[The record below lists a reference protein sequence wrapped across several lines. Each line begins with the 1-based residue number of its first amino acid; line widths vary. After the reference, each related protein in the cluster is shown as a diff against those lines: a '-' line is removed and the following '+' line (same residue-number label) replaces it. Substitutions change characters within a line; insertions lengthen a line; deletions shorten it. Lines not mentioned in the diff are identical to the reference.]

1 MSPREDRMAN
11 TSEQRRYRALIER
24 LATDAK
30 AAPRAYRM
38 RVALL
43 AGLGYGVLALLLL
56 VVIGFPLGFAAAL
69 WATGRGFDG
78 WAIYV
83 LLPQA
88 LFAAMLL
95 RALWLRFEPLRGYR
109 LTPEDAPELA
119 ADIERLRIAAG
130 APELDE
136 VVIDSDF
143 NAGASSEPKWF
154 GLAGHRHTLV
164 IGLPLMRALDRNE
177 LSAVIA
183 HEFGHFRGGHG
194 RFSAWIYRLRMSW
207 YRFADALAQGG
218 ALSHLLLTFFRWY
231 APYFNAY
238 SFVLAREDEYEAD
251 AVSARLVGEAAR
263 VSALMRVEHTA
274 QHLKRR
280 FFPQM
285 QARMRSQPQPSPA
298 YNALLAAALRETP
311 PVDAARLLTAAAREN
326 DLEDTHPTLP
336 QRVGAVSGQAQG
348 ATIAATRSAATGSA
362 ATGSAL
368 DAAAP
373 MLREQGV
380 AAIALL
386 GESLAK
392 IERRLDEIWRE
403 DMRAPWAAAY
413 AAAAAERERLDAIE
427 RRGEWSVEER
437 LEHAR
442 LVERLRPDYDAMPLY
457 RRALEA
463 APDRAAGWVRL
474 GMLRIDRDD
483 SGGADDLRRAMRL
496 DAGTIRP
503 IFERLDAFERDATL
517 APETAAA
524 IVALRQEFASQAAS
538 LIARDGVDEDDAFL
552 THALDETEAAAL
564 REALARIPQV
574 GAAWLVR
581 KRLALADEPAHFTLL
596 VTWRGSVAS
605 EDAGMKRIVAAW
617 PLPASVTVFGDS
629 GQRALAKRVREACP
643 EPIYRKGR

>member
-24 LATDAK
+24 LAADAK

-43 AGLGYGVLALLLL
+43 AGVGYGVLATLLL
-56 VVIGFPLGFAAAL
+56 VGLGLPLGIAAAL

-78 WAIYV
+78 WAVYV

-88 LFAAMLL
+88 VFAAMLV
-95 RALWLRFEPLRGYR
+95 RALWLRFEPPRGYR
-109 LTPEDAPELA
+109 LSPEEAPELA
-119 ADIERLRIAAG
+119 NEIERLRLAAG
-130 APELDE
+130 APALDQ
-136 VVIDSDF
+136 VVIDSDL
-143 NAGASSEPKWF
+143 NAGAASMPKWL
-154 GLAGHRHTLV
+154 GLFGHRHTLV
-164 IGLPLMRALDRNE
+164 IGLPLLRALDREE
-177 LSAVIA
+177 LSAVLA

-194 RFSAWIYRLRMSW
+194 RFSAWIYRLRLSW
-207 YRFADALAQGG
+207 FRFADALAGSG
-218 ALSHLLLTFFRWY
+218 TFAFALLPFFRWY
-231 APYFNAY
+231 APYFSAY

-311 PVDAARLLTAAAREN
+311 PVDAARLLTVAAREN

-336 QRVGAVSGQAQG
+336 QRVGAVSGDAQSVTMG
-348 ATIAATRSAATGSA
+348 ATASATTSSIG
-362 ATGSAL
+362 
-368 DAAAP
+368 AAAP
-373 MLREQGV
+373 TLREQGV

-442 LVERLRPDYDAMPLY
+442 LVERLRPDYDATPLY

-474 GMLRIDRDD
+474 GALRIDRDD
-483 SGGADDLRRAMRL
+483 PGGADDLRRAMRL
-496 DAGTIRP
+496 DVGTIRP
-503 IFERLDAFERDATL
+503 IFERLDAFQHDATL

-524 IVALRQEFASQAAS
+524 IAALREEFASQAAS

-552 THALDETEAAAL
+552 AHALDETEAAAL

-605 EDAGMKRIVAAW
+605 EDAGLKRIVAAW

-643 EPIYRKGR
+643 EAIYRKGR